1 MIINIVDFVKYVN
14 TTVVRTV
21 HVYPW
26 NSPVGQEQFNSDRE
40 PIATMDE
47 NTLTMT
53 PGPTAVPEDVRQA
66 MAKPAMNP
74 DVDPAFESYYE
85 TLLDKLARVY
95 GTDDEMVILGGEGIL
110 GLETAVES
118 LVARG
123 DDVLCLANGL
133 YGDGFADFVEQAGGT
148 PTVHDA
154 EYTEPFDP
162 DEIAE
167 LVESGDFA
175 AATMVHCETPT
186 GLLNDFDEILETL
199 QDAGV
204 LTVVDAVSSLG
215 GTEVPVENIDVC
227 LGASQKCFSSPP
239 GLTTMSVSDAA
250 WEKVEE
256 TEQDGFYTSLAPW
269 QDADL
274 SFLPYTH
281 LVSNLY
287 ALEASLNRI
296 LDEGRENVFARHE
309 TVAEQCRK
317 RGEDLGLSP
326 FPGSESLC
334 SPTVTAFEIE
344 GQAKEIQQ
352 RLYDDHDILVATG
365 LGEMETDI
373 LRIGHMGYNAT
384 DSRVE
389 KTMDALESTLD

>member
-1 MIINIVDFVKYVN
+1 
-14 TTVVRTV
+14 
-21 HVYPW
+21 
-26 NSPVGQEQFNSDRE
+26 
-40 PIATMDE
+40 MDE

-53 PGPTAVPEDVRQA
+53 PGPTAVPEDVREA

-74 DVDPAFESYYE
+74 DVNPEFESYYE

-95 GTDDEMVILGGEGIL
+95 GTDDDMVVLGGEGIL

-118 LVARG
+118 LVAPG

-133 YGDGFADFVEQAGGT
+133 YGDGFADFVEMAGGN
-148 PTVHDA
+148 PVVHDID
-154 EYTEPFDP
+154 YTEAFDP
-162 DEIAE
+162 DHVAE
-167 LVESGDFA
+167 LVESGEFA
-175 AATMVHCETPT
+175 TATMVHCETPT
-186 GLLNDFDEILETL
+186 GLLNDFDEILQTL

-204 LTVVDAVSSLG
+204 LTIVDAVSSLG
-215 GTEVPVENIDVC
+215 GTAVPVENIDVC

-250 WEKVEE
+250 WEKVEA

-269 QDADL
+269 QDADF

-287 ALEASLNRI
+287 ALEASLDRI

-309 TVAEQCRK
+309 SAADLCRK
-317 RGEDLGLSP
+317 RGEELGLSP

-344 GQAKEIQQ
+344 GQATDVQ
-352 RLYDDHDILVATG
+352 RQLYDDHDILVTTG
-365 LGEMETDI
+365 LGDLEDDI
-373 LRIGHMGYNAT
+373 LRVGHMGYNAT
-384 DSRVE
+384 ETNVE
-389 KTMDALESTLD
+389 TTMDALESVLD